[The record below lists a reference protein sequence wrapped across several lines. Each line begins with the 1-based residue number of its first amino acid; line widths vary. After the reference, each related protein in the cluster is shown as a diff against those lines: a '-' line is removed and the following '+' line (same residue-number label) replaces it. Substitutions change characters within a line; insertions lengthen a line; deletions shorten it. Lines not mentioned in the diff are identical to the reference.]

1 MKDYDDNPWIQMYGS
16 RTLLH
21 LVENDAA
28 RKHMFE
34 EDALGLIAKG
44 IARARDSQNWSAE
57 VHEHGIPNPQNP

>member
-1 MKDYDDNPWIQMYGS
+1 MKDYDDNPQIQMYGS
-16 RTLLH
+16 RALLH

-44 IARARDSQNWSAE
+44 IARAQNWSAE
-57 VHEHGIPNPQNP
+57 VHEHGIPTPQNP